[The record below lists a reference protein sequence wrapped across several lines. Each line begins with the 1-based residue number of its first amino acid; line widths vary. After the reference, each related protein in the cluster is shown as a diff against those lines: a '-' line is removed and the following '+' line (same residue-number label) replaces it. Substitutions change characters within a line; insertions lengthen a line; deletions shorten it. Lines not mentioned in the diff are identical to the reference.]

1 MLTVFTGDD
10 TEAALEAWLASLA
23 ESRRAVP
30 ADVRL
35 EGELLNEAKLEEYIN
50 SASMFGGATRVSAR
64 DVFASSE
71 LGEFAEKHI
80 KELAA
85 SANSFAF
92 LEAKVPAAL
101 RKKLEKLD
109 ALKLF
114 EKNERVRVS
123 EEWEDKQEKNR
134 IYSVADALGRRDRKG
149 LWVEYWRLVL
159 AGFSG
164 EEIFWKLQWQVK
176 NMLLAPSANSATE
189 AGMSPYPFDKARVAA
204 KNFKRDELVD
214 YSRRLLDMWGQA
226 HLGEQG
232 GGQPLDLA
240 LEQFIL
246 AI

>member
-35 EGELLNEAKLEEYIN
+35 EGELLNEAKHEEYIT
-50 SASMFGGATRVSAR
+50 SASMFGGATRVSPR

-149 LWVEYWRLVL
+149 LWVEYWRLML
-159 AGFSG
+159 SGFSA

-176 NMLLAPSANSATE
+176 NMLLASNAATAADVGLHSFVFGKAQ
-189 AGMSPYPFDKARVAA
+189 AGAR
-204 KNFKRDELVD
+204 NFKREELID
-214 YSRRLLDMWGQA
+214 YSRRLLDIWGNA

-246 AI
+246 G